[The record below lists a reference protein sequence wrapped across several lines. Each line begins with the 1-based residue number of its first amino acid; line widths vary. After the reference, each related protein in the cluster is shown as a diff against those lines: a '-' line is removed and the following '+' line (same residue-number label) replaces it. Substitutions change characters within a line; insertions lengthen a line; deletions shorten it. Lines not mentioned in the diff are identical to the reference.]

1 MIMVK
6 TSHFLIPEWPAP
18 AKVRAAVTT
27 RYSGNLAMHVQ
38 DDPAAVAA
46 NRQRLSRELALPQTP
61 VWLEQVHGVNA
72 VNLDNLASFIGDA
85 AYTQSPQ
92 KICAILTADCLPLF
106 LTSRS
111 GDKIAAVHA
120 GWRGLLAGVIN
131 AAILAL
137 QAPVTDLLVWLGP
150 AIGPDHFIVGS
161 EVREKFI
168 SRHPDYAAGFCQAEN
183 GRWLADIYRLAKINL
198 SHCQAPMQNV
208 YGGGL
213 CTFCDRDRFYSYR
226 RDQGTTG
233 RMASLIWRT

>member
-1 MIMVK
+1 MAGACRGARGGDYA
-6 TSHFLIPEWPAP
+6 S
-18 AKVRAAVTT
+18 
-27 RYSGNLAMHVQ
+27 SGNLAMHVQ

-46 NRQRLSRELALPQTP
+46 NRQRLSRELALPQAP
-61 VWLEQVHGVNA
+61 VWLDQVHGVNA
-72 VNLDNLASFIGDA
+72 VNLDNADLPFIGDT
-85 AYTQSPQ
+85 AYTQSSQ

-106 LTSRS
+106 LTSRN

-120 GWRGLLAGVIN
+120 GWRGLLAGVIDN
-131 AAILAL
+131 AIIAL
-137 QAPVTDLLVWLGP
+137 QAPATDLLVWLGP

-168 SRHPDYAAGFCQAEN
+168 SRHPDYAAGFRHAEN
-183 GRWLADIYRLAKINL
+183 GRWLADIYQLAKINL
-198 SHCQAPMQNV
+198 GHCRVSVQNI
-208 YGGGL
+208 YGGGF